1 MPLIWDQ
8 IPLFEGTR
16 RVLVGSTS
24 QIFGLLSGAKKCVGS
39 ERSGSIIHWRYVR
52 RIQEW
57 ASKLSYRGVRNFR
70 RLLNPEPQR
79 FVSSTWLPIYDSC
92 VVGSQFSVAA
102 HHAWLIKW
110 VLPTTRVQHY
120 SQSLPV
126 LDFGC
131 CKNHEEQYGHKNCI

>member
-24 QIFGLLSGAKKCVGS
+24 QIFGLLCGANKCVGS

-57 ASKLSYRGVRNFR
+57 ASKFFFIVGFEISGGCLTLNLNA
-70 RLLNPEPQR
+70 LLAPPG
-79 FVSSTWLPIYDSC
+79 FPFTI
-92 VVGSQFSVAA
+92 
-102 HHAWLIKW
+102 HAWW
-110 VLPTTRVQHY
+110 VP
-120 SQSLPV
+120 SSV
-126 LDFGC
+126 LQRIMLG
-131 CKNHEEQYGHKNCI
+131 